1 MPSGVHEKE
10 FLLAGHQ
17 TTNGGIIFFYRGS
30 KPKMF

>member
-17 TTNGGIIFFYRGS
+17 TTNGGIIFFYCGS
-30 KPKMF
+30 EPKMF